1 MYEPK
6 EIELSKNYLKEVIES
21 IDEPIVVLGGWAVY
35 FLVNDRYRETTG
47 REYIGSRDID
57 LGYKMEET
65 DPDKTAFARSYKI
78 LIDDLGFTPQSFRL
92 FKQIHTESGEV
103 LNGKSAKNIPMFQI
117 IQIYVDLIVNKIPK
131 GFLDKFGFTPID
143 EPLLDYI
150 YKDDNYRKE
159 IREFERNIFVPNP
172 LILLATKLKS
182 YPNRDKDHK
191 RIKDVC
197 DIVALLLFCSEEI
210 DRNAL
215 MELIGPD
222 TIEQFKKKHN
232 KEEIEKV
239 SEIIDI
245 DKSVVESSIMK
256 IV

>member
-35 FLVNDRYRETTG
+35 FLVNDKYRETTG
-47 REYIGSRDID
+47 RDYIGSRDID
-57 LGYKMEET
+57 LGFKMEEANL
-65 DPDKTAFARSYKI
+65 DKTAFARSYKI

-92 FKQIHTESGEV
+92 FKQIHAETGEV
-103 LNGKSAKNIPMFQI
+103 LTDNSAKDIPMYQI

-131 GFLDKFGFTPID
+131 GFQDKFGFTPID
-143 EPLLDYI
+143 ESLLDYVF
-150 YKDDNYRKE
+150 KNENYRME

-172 LILLATKLKS
+172 LILLATKLRS

-191 RIKDVC
+191 RIKDAC
-197 DIVALLLFCSEEI
+197 DITALLMFNSEEV
-210 DRNAL
+210 DRDAL

-232 KEEIEKV
+232 KEEIGKV

-256 IV
+256 IL